1 MEGKFHFLIRL
12 QSPAGRN
19 QVLDCVLVGPAND
32 KSQSLLLPAAL
43 SIIRGKDR
51 YGWNEEE
58 ADGGGGRGGG
68 GEEENESR
76 KACPEIAG
84 ADAADCSV
92 EWIGPSSLPKRHA
105 RCYPALAAFN
115 VLPRIMKQKDS
126 NHDGNGKDFHS

>member
-19 QVLDCVLVGPAND
+19 RVLACVLVDPAND
-32 KSQSLLLPAAL
+32 KNQSLLLPAAL
-43 SIIRGKDR
+43 SIITGKNR

-58 ADGGGGRGGG
+58 AGGVGAG
-68 GEEENESR
+68 GEEGENESR

-92 EWIGPSSLPKRHA
+92 EWICPSSLPMRHA
-105 RCYPALAAFN
+105 RCYPALAASN
-115 VLPRIMKQKDS
+115 VLPGITKQKDS